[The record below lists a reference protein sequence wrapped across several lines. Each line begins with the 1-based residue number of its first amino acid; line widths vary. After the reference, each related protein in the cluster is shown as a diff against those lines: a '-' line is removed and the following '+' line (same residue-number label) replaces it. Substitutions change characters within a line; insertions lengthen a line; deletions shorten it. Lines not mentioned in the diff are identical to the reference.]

1 MFKLSHPR
9 LIPALTLLIV
19 ALGAA
24 AVLLSVN
31 RSVPDSSAA
40 PVLPIGTRFDLTTPD
55 GRRVTDES
63 YRGKWLLVYFGY
75 TSCPDVCPTTMNE
88 IAGALNGLGPLADR
102 VQPLFIT
109 LDPERDTASVMAQY
123 PKAFDARIS
132 GLLGTLQQTAA
143 AAEEYHAYYAVQ
155 DLGNDEY
162 VIDRS
167 SFIYVVNPM
176 GGLAK
181 LLTGDLPGHQMAD
194 ELRQL
199 MR

>member
-1 MFKLSHPR
+1 MFKPSHPR
-9 LIPALTLLIV
+9 LIAALMLLVV

-24 AVLLSVN
+24 AVLSVN
-31 RSVPDSSAA
+31 RSAADSNAA
-40 PVLPIGTRFDLTTPD
+40 PALPIGTRFDLTTPD

-88 IAGALNGLGPLADR
+88 IAGALNDLGPLADR

-109 LDPERDTASVMAQY
+109 LDPERDTASVMTQY
-123 PKAFDARIS
+123 PKAFDARII

-143 AAEEYHAYYAVQ
+143 AAKEYHVYYAVQ
-155 DLGNDEY
+155 DLGNDEH
-162 VIDRS
+162 VIDHS
-167 SFIYVVNPM
+167 SFIYVVNPR

-181 LLTGDLPGHQMAD
+181 LLTGDLPGHQLAD

>member
-1 MFKLSHPR
+1 MLKPSHPR
-9 LIPALTLLIV
+9 LVAALMLLVV

-24 AVLLSVN
+24 AVLSVN
-31 RSVPDSSAA
+31 RSAADSNAA
-40 PVLPIGTRFDLTTPD
+40 PALPIGTRFDLTTPD

-109 LDPERDTASVMAQY
+109 LDPERDTASVMTQY
-123 PKAFDARIS
+123 PKAFDARII

-143 AAEEYHAYYAVQ
+143 AAKEYHVYYAVQ
-155 DLGNDEY
+155 DLGNDEH
-162 VIDRS
+162 VIDHS
-167 SFIYVVNPM
+167 SFIYVVNPR

-181 LLTGDLPGHQMAD
+181 LLTGDLPGHQLAD

>member
-1 MFKLSHPR
+1 MFKPSHPR
-9 LIPALTLLIV
+9 LIAALMLLVV

-24 AVLLSVN
+24 AVLSVN
-31 RSVPDSSAA
+31 RSAADSNAA
-40 PVLPIGTRFDLTTPD
+40 PALPIGTRFDLTTPD

-109 LDPERDTASVMAQY
+109 LDPERDTASVMTQY
-123 PKAFDARIS
+123 PKAFDARII

-143 AAEEYHAYYAVQ
+143 AAKEYHVYYAVQ
-155 DLGNDEY
+155 DLGNDEH
-162 VIDRS
+162 VIDHS
-167 SFIYVVNPM
+167 SFIYVVNPR

-181 LLTGDLPGHQMAD
+181 LLTGDLPGHQLAD

>member
-1 MFKLSHPR
+1 MFKPSHPR
-9 LIPALTLLIV
+9 LIAALMLLVV

-24 AVLLSVN
+24 AVLSVN
-31 RSVPDSSAA
+31 RSAADSNAA
-40 PVLPIGTRFDLTTPD
+40 PALPIGTRFDLITPD

-88 IAGALNGLGPLADR
+88 IAGALNDLGPLADR

-109 LDPERDTASVMAQY
+109 LDPERDTASVMTQY
-123 PKAFDARIS
+123 PKAFDARII

-143 AAEEYHAYYAVQ
+143 AAKEYHVYYAVQ
-155 DLGNDEY
+155 DLGNDEH
-162 VIDRS
+162 VIDHS
-167 SFIYVVNPM
+167 SFIYVVNPR

-181 LLTGDLPGHQMAD
+181 LLTGDLPGHQLAD

>member
-1 MFKLSHPR
+1 MFKPSHPR
-9 LIPALTLLIV
+9 LIPALMLLVV

-24 AVLLSVN
+24 AVLSVN
-31 RSVPDSSAA
+31 RSAADSNAA
-40 PVLPIGTRFDLTTPD
+40 PALPIGTRFDLTTPD

-109 LDPERDTASVMAQY
+109 LDPERDTASVMTQY
-123 PKAFDARIS
+123 PKAFDARII

-143 AAEEYHAYYAVQ
+143 AAKEYHVYYAVQ
-155 DLGNDEY
+155 DLGNDEH
-162 VIDRS
+162 VIDHS
-167 SFIYVVNPM
+167 SFIYVVNPR

-181 LLTGDLPGHQMAD
+181 LLTGDLPGHQLAD
-194 ELRQL
+194 ELGQL

>member
-1 MFKLSHPR
+1 MFKPSHPR
-9 LIPALTLLIV
+9 LIAALMLLVV

-24 AVLLSVN
+24 AVLSVN
-31 RSVPDSSAA
+31 RSAADSNAA
-40 PVLPIGTRFDLTTPD
+40 PALPIGTRFDLTTPD

-75 TSCPDVCPTTMNE
+75 TSCPDVCPTTINE

-109 LDPERDTASVMAQY
+109 LDPERDTASVMTQY
-123 PKAFDARIS
+123 PKAFDARII

-143 AAEEYHAYYAVQ
+143 AAKEYHVYYAVQ
-155 DLGNDEY
+155 DLGNDEH
-162 VIDRS
+162 VIDHS
-167 SFIYVVNPM
+167 SFIYVVNPR

-181 LLTGDLPGHQMAD
+181 LLTGDLPGHQLAD

>member
-1 MFKLSHPR
+1 MFKPSHPR
-9 LIPALTLLIV
+9 LIPALMLLVV

-24 AVLLSVN
+24 AVLSVN
-31 RSVPDSSAA
+31 RSAADSNAA
-40 PVLPIGTRFDLTTPD
+40 PALPIGTRFDLTTPD

-109 LDPERDTASVMAQY
+109 LDPERDTASVMTQY
-123 PKAFDARIS
+123 PKAFDARII

-143 AAEEYHAYYAVQ
+143 AAKEYHVYYAVQ
-155 DLGNDEY
+155 DLGNDEH
-162 VIDRS
+162 VIDHS
-167 SFIYVVNPM
+167 SFIYVVNPR

-181 LLTGDLPGHQMAD
+181 LLTGDLPGHQLAD